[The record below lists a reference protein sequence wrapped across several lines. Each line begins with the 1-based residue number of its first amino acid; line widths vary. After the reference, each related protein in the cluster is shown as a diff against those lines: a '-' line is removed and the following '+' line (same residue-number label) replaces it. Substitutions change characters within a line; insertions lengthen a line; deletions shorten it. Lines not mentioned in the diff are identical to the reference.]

1 MKNKTLGIIS
11 LLLMPLAANV
21 QASDEVKH
29 IPGIFIGATHFDSE
43 TEITFGLEY
52 EYKIDHQW
60 GVGAVYEKTSEAHHG
75 EGVSVSLISAF
86 YHPNN
91 NVRLGLGLGQ
101 ERVGGYHPHT
111 ENLYRV
117 SAGYDFHV
125 ERFGIAPTVA
135 VDFVDGEE
143 ALVFGV
149 AFTRPF

>member
-11 LLLMPLAANV
+11 LLLMPLATTV